1 MYYYVLDVLICTC
14 FRRSLFFQTAMAVQ
28 RPVNRCPTSSPVVKC
43 RTPAGR
49 VVHYLNPGP
58 QPNLSAKEERTLA
71 NHLVEA
77 AQVGYGKTWTQV
89 KAIVEKIDRRRQ
101 YYNLSSCQMSPW
113 GCHVLL
119 TLGWMP
125 LTRLLLSSSTTC
137 SKTPY

>member
-1 MYYYVLDVLICTC
+1 MFLMCSSVRVLDVYYLVG
-14 FRRSLFFQTAMAVQ
+14 QTAMAVQ

-89 KAIVEKIDRRRQ
+89 KAIVEKIAQEKAILQSELVSDVAVG
-101 YYNLSSCQMSPW
+101 MP
-113 GCHVLL
+113 LL
-119 TLGWMP
+119 TSGWMP